1 MDLVSSAAILAL
13 LLERSPDCP
22 IPAAVVHD
30 FYNATEKLNNPELA
44 EAVYSASR
52 TARERG
58 GQSLPPPRGNTLMW
72 FVSCLV
78 KRSKNVHTAR
88 ELATQLVE
96 DKVAIPLA
104 HCGRII
110 ALFAVQGFASQA
122 RALWE
127 RYADSADATER
138 RYVVGHSAA
147 MLRLVSLFT
156 NLSKWAHSR
165 APAPGSAAAISEGVS
180 VSKNVQD
187 KDKTE
192 NDFWA
197 FAERVYDAFRET
209 RQPLRRAHH
218 FDVNALARA
227 SFILGRVTPGLAALR
242 LLLARRSAP
251 DLHDV
256 NVALTLLAE
265 HAPHAAARV
274 VVGMARRGLR
284 ADAAS
289 FGPVIHHAAVH
300 GDGALVGALIRRARA
315 VGVPLSYKTLGTLLR
330 RVFEEGGEGETREAA
345 CGRLRRVL
353 ALVDALV
360 GVRQVPSPG
369 MGRDCVVVALRADN
383 ARAAFR
389 FWRLMVD
396 GKAEWGDTAQVQ
408 LRRAIAGKV
417 RREWGA
423 GLLQGPGA
431 RAMLRM
437 LGERVAAGATP
448 TGEGG
453 GRRDGG

>member
-1 MDLVSSAAILAL
+1 MHSDRAHDTIAEAPSHTHKLGTTLAHVALSPEPTRPQVSREDSSTGTSARIDKARAQPEAVVEDADLV
-13 LLERSPDCP
+13 
-22 IPAAVVHD
+22 
-30 FYNATEKLNNPELA
+30 
-44 EAVYSASR
+44 
-52 TARERG
+52 
-58 GQSLPPPRGNTLMW
+58 
-72 FVSCLV
+72 
-78 KRSKNVHTAR
+78 
-88 ELATQLVE
+88 
-96 DKVAIPLA
+96 
-104 HCGRII
+104 
-110 ALFAVQGFASQA
+110 
-122 RALWE
+122 
-127 RYADSADATER
+127 
-138 RYVVGHSAA
+138 
-147 MLRLVSLFT
+147 RLT
-156 NLSKWAHSR
+156 T
-165 APAPGSAAAISEGVS
+165 SE
-180 VSKNVQD
+180 
-187 KDKTE
+187 
-192 NDFWA
+192 FWA

-265 HAPHAAARV
+265 HAPHAAARL

-289 FGPVIHHAAVH
+289 FGTVIHHAAVH

-360 GVRQVPSPG
+360 GVRQVPSPE

-383 ARAAFR
+383 ARAAFG